1 VLANITGARARICT
15 ITKNAEI
22 LAYNFG
28 LKWINLVT
36 KCAPFA
42 QSGQKRRAQIGDFL
56 KNKHP
61 CALWC
66 ITVRTEAPENSLGC
80 LPKQRKIASLT
91 CRNFPKLLSVNI
103 DFPVR
108 CGL

>member
-1 VLANITGARARICT
+1 V
-15 ITKNAEI
+15 
-22 LAYNFG
+22 YNFG

-36 KCAPFA
+36 RCAPFA

-66 ITVRTEAPENSLGC
+66 ITVRTEAPEKLTR
-80 LPKQRKIASLT
+80 LPSKTEENRLPDMQEFSKIAL
-91 CRNFPKLLSVNI
+91 CKYRLSGALWSMI
-103 DFPVR
+103 ATQIQPLPTPHR
-108 CGL
+108 W